1 MSRNETNRRGFPKTA
16 AATADTVAL
25 GEYGSDFARAT
36 EMLGPIP
43 MRRLGRRGQKVTIYL
58 DLVACL
64 LILLSF
70 SLPATAQQAS
80 SQMGVKVVSRPEPL
94 TPPSPLYSF
103 NREPLAPNSMA
114 KLPLGSVHARGWLGH
129 QLELM
134 TTGMT
139 GRLPEVSSYLK
150 PENGWF
156 GSDKEGWT

>member
-1 MSRNETNRRGFPKTA
+1 MRRNETNRQGYLKTA
-16 AATADTVAL
+16 VAATVTAAL
-25 GEYGSDFARAT
+25 GEYGNDIAHAM

-43 MRRLGRRGQKVTIYL
+43 MHTPGRTDLKVTVYL

-80 SQMGVKVVSRPEPL
+80 SQMRVKVVSRPEPATL
-94 TPPSPLYSF
+94 PSPLYSF

-114 KLPLGSVHARGWLGH
+114 KLPLGSVRARGWLGY

-134 TTGMT
+134 TNGMT
-139 GRLPEVSSYLK
+139 GRLPEISSYLQ
-150 PENGWF
+150 PENG
-156 GSDKEGWT
+156 